1 MDDTGTRYT
10 PIRIRPNSMSTQMQ
24 TKVISQPNALGG
36 YGILYAAAVMHR
48 GGGQRRHF
56 EIQKF
61 VTNGPFP
68 SSRGSTPAAA
78 YVSPHQGCTFVD
90 KQDYGRYKEERD
102 EVQAGGEQDL
112 QQQGA
117 PNRVVGFLETHP
129 RRQSTTVSARTRH
142 MHS

>member
-61 VTNGPFP
+61 VNGPSLVP
-68 SSRGSTPAAA
+68 PTYACICVRISTQVL
-78 YVSPHQGCTFVD
+78 YLC
-90 KQDYGRYKEERD
+90 R
-102 EVQAGGEQDL
+102 
-112 QQQGA
+112 
-117 PNRVVGFLETHP
+117 
-129 RRQSTTVSARTRH
+129 
-142 MHS
+142 